1 MFGGM
6 DMGRLMKQAQ
16 EMQKKMERVKE
27 DLKERVVEASAG
39 GAVVVHFNGAQ
50 EMLDIRI
57 QPEVLKEEP
66 AVVQDLVVAAV
77 NEGLKKAK
85 ALAEQEMGKV
95 AGGLGGLPGLGL

>member
-27 DLKERVVEASAG
+27 DLKDRVVEASAG
-39 GAVVVHFNGAQ
+39 GAVVVRFNGAQ
-50 EMLDIRI
+50 ELLDIRI
-57 QPEVLKEEP
+57 QPEVLKEDP

>member
-6 DMGRLMKQAQ
+6 DVGKLMKQAQ
-16 EMQKKMERVKE
+16 EMQRKMEKVKE
-27 DLKERVVEASAG
+27 DLRDRVVEASAG
-39 GAVVVHFNGAQ
+39 GAVVVRFNGAQ
-50 EMLDIRI
+50 EMLDVQIK
-57 QPEVLKEEP
+57 PEVLKEEP
-66 AVVQDLVVAAV
+66 AVLQDLVVAAV